1 MVAETKMTITKN
13 DLQRYSSEIVSL
25 LKNKNISSLEEL
37 ERKIGSSFDSLEGKI
52 SLESRPSTKGSLA
65 ITISYI
71 IDGKGIPI
79 EIRLNLEQNYSLF
92 FVKSEEE
99 IESYNPELVDPLGN
113 VIQSKKIGS
122 SFKEMLEE
130 LKRLSSF

>member
-1 MVAETKMTITKN
+1 MVNRIITKK
-13 DLQRYSSEIVSL
+13 DLQKYSSEIL
-25 LKNKNISSLEEL
+25 GMI
-37 ERKIGSSFDSLEGKI
+37 EREKIGSISELEEKIGESFPTPEGLI
-52 SLESRPSTKGSLA
+52 QLESRPSTKGSLA

-79 EIRLNLEQNYSLF
+79 EIRLNPEQNYSLF

-122 SFKEMLEE
+122 SFEEALEE
-130 LKRLSSF
+130 LKRLSSV

>member
-1 MVAETKMTITKN
+1 MGK
-13 DLQRYSSEIVSL
+13 
-25 LKNKNISSLEEL
+25 
-37 ERKIGSSFDSLEGKI
+37 SFSTPEGFI
-52 SLESRPSTKGSLA
+52 QLESRPSTKGSLA

-79 EIRLNLEQNYSLF
+79 EIRLNPEQDYSLF
-92 FVKSEEE
+92 FVKSKEE

-122 SFKEMLEE
+122 SFEEMLEE
-130 LKRLSSF
+130 LKRLSSV